1 MNATSIPSM
10 YSLHATEAASRVM
23 PRPGFLS
30 WSVML
35 ALGLAPAA
43 VLAAPAAAPAAAA
56 PALEPAADPGGAIE
70 FSSAFTASSQ
80 SVDVSR
86 FEKGNPVLPG
96 SYNVDVFVNDGRV
109 ARKDI
114 QFHAVD
120 SSQVAQPCFDYATLV
135 QMGVDVN
142 ALDPQVVNPQNMCVS
157 IRDISADATVTMDVG
172 ELRLDASIPQ
182 ESLKRQARGYVSP
195 DLWDQG
201 ETALLVGY
209 NFNAYS
215 LNQSYSGPRHP
226 GYGTAVADDGTPL
239 QVQGSQYYVPGPGG
253 TYTAAPSGNYMLN
266 TAGQYV
272 SVQRGTFAPA
282 QASGYSSNDIN
293 AYLGLNLGLNVA
305 GWRVRSQEN
314 VQWDERTGKKHWTNV
329 NTTATHDITAWKA
342 QLTVGD
348 SYTQGIVFDT
358 TPFRG
363 LTVYSDDR
371 MLPDS
376 QQGYAPT
383 VRGTANTQ
391 ARVEVRQNGNLL
403 YQTTVAPGPFV
414 VNDLYAT
421 GYGGDLTVSVFEADG
436 SMHSFIVPYSAVP
449 MLLRPGVGRW
459 AITDGQ
465 VRNDA
470 LRNDKPYFVEGTYQR
485 GINNWLTVYGGV
497 QSTYRDLYHSY
508 LGGAAINTSIGA
520 FALDVTNSHT
530 TFKGAESLSGYSYRA
545 SYSKVFATSGTT
557 FALASYRYSNGKYL
571 SLSDAVLTQDMMTSM
586 RTSSMDVLNTMR
598 QKQRLNVTVNQD
610 FGGKYGQLYFNGSRN
625 TYWNG
630 MTNATTYQ
638 MGYTNTYKRV
648 NFGVTA
654 SRTFSAGPMYNG
666 SHYDNQFGVNVS
678 IPLGG
683 PSSRNAPQLS
693 FSATHDDVMGSNDR
707 VGVIGT
713 FGRNSE
719 FNYGGNATYSDYN
732 NSSSQTSASGTLG
745 WQAPYANLNG
755 SYSYSSH
762 YQQASASAAGGVVVH
777 GGGVT
782 LSPQLDLS
790 SPIGIIQAPDAKGAR
805 ISSSGQATVDSR
817 GYAVATNLIPYRMN
831 DVTLDPAGTSS
842 DVELQTTRLQTAPRA
857 GAVIPLKFETTSG
870 RAVLIHAKQPNG
882 DALPFGAEVLDA
894 HGQSIGV
901 VGQGGQ
907 LFVRGAEE
915 GGTLQVRWGD
925 DEAKQ
930 CRVSYQLPARARSSR
945 ADIET
950 TDAICR

>member
-1 MNATSIPSM
+1 MNATSNTSL
-10 YSLHATEAASRVM
+10 YSTHSTEATLRQAG
-23 PRPGFLS
+23 RPGLLS

-43 VLAAPAAAPAAAA
+43 LLAAPAVA
-56 PALEPAADPGGAIE
+56 PALEPAVDPGTVE

-86 FEKGNPVLPG
+86 FERGNPVLPG

-109 ARKDI
+109 ARKNI

-120 SSQVAQPCFDYATLV
+120 GSQVAQPCFDYATLL
-135 QMGVDVN
+135 QMGVDVA
-142 ALDPQVVNPQNMCVS
+142 ALDPQVVNPQNNCVS
-157 IRDISADATVTMDVG
+157 IRDISADANVTMDVG

-195 DLWDQG
+195 ELWDQG

-215 LNQSYSGPRHP
+215 LNQSYSGPSNP
-226 GYGTAVADDGTPL
+226 YGTAITETGGLT
-239 QVQGSQYYVPGPGG
+239 QVQGNQYYLPGPGG
-253 TYTAAPSGNYMLN
+253 TYTASPSGNYVLN
-266 TAGQYV
+266 PSGQYV
-272 SVQRGTFAPA
+272 QVQPGTLTPA
-282 QASGYSSNDIN
+282 QRAGYSSNDIN

-305 GWRVRSQEN
+305 GWRIRSQEN
-314 VQWDERTGKKHWTNV
+314 VQWDQRTGRKQWTNV
-329 NTTATHDITAWKA
+329 NTTATHDITDWKA
-342 QLTVGD
+342 QLTLGD

-363 LTVYSDDR
+363 LTIYSDDR

-414 VNDLYAT
+414 ANDLYAT

-436 SMHSFIVPYSAVP
+436 TVHSFVVPYSAVP

-459 AITDGQ
+459 AVTDGQ

-470 LRNDKPYFVEGTYQR
+470 LRHDKPYFVEGTYQR

-520 FALDVTNSHT
+520 FALDVTNSRT
-530 TFKGAESLSGYSYRA
+530 TFKGAQSLSGYSYRA
-545 SYSKVFATSGTT
+545 SYSKSIPTSGTT

-571 SLSDAVLTQDMMTSM
+571 SLSDAVLTQDLMTSM
-586 RTSSMDVLNTMR
+586 RTSSLDVVNTMR
-598 QKQRLNVTVNQD
+598 QKQRLNVTINQD

-630 MTNATTYQ
+630 MTDATTYQ
-638 MGYTNTYKRV
+638 LGYSNTYKRV
-648 NFGVTA
+648 NFGLTA
-654 SRTFSAGPMYNG
+654 SRTYSAGPMYNG

-707 VGVIGT
+707 VGVTGT
-713 FGRNSE
+713 FGKNSE

-732 NSSSQTSASGTLG
+732 NAGSQTSASGTLG
-745 WQAPYANLNG
+745 WQAPYANLSG

-762 YQQASASAAGGVVVH
+762 YQQASVSAAGGVVVH

-782 LSPQLDLS
+782 LSPQLDLN
-790 SPIGIIQAPDAKGAR
+790 SPIGIIEAPDAKGAR
-805 ISSSGQATVDSR
+805 VTSSGLTKVDGR
-817 GYAVATNLIPYRMN
+817 GYAVANNLMPYRMN

-857 GAVIPLKFETTSG
+857 GAVIPLKFNTVSG
-870 RAVLIHAKQPNG
+870 RAVMIRATQPNG
-882 DALPFGAEVLDA
+882 DVLPFGADVLDA
-894 HGQSIGV
+894 DGNTVGM

-907 LFVRGAEE
+907 LFVRGAED
-915 GGTLQVRWGD
+915 GGDLLVRWGEG
-925 DEAKQ
+925 EAKQ
-930 CRVSYQLPARARSSR
+930 CKVSYQLRERGKDESAALQT
-945 ADIET
+945 I
-950 TDAICR
+950 DAVCR